1 MNTGIQDACNL
12 AWKLALVLR
21 GEAGPALVPEYL
33 DTAGEFARLYR
44 PDGPTGFVVRPD
56 GYLGARFPLTDTET
70 ALADYREALG

>member
-1 MNTGIQDACNL
+1 MHGTAADPD
-12 AWKLALVLR
+12 VS
-21 GEAGPALVPEYL
+21 
-33 DTAGEFARLYR
+33 AGEFARLYR